1 MFMMN
6 IKHLKKMQANQLE
19 DLRELEIKNGSTVG
33 KIPCSRPIKHSRE
46 QKGLQ
51 LLNRSHTL
59 LKVRPLRSIHTIH
72 IIHSGTKFKITFES
86 SGPMI
91 CFFLF
96 FYLAGGDQVN
106 FLSIVPKVSCQMQ
119 FYTSHLSF
127 NRGKKKDNMP
137 PNKKEVI
144 SV

>member
-6 IKHLKKMQANQLE
+6 IKHLEKMQANQLE
-19 DLRELEIKNGSTVG
+19 HLRELDIKNGGTVG

-51 LLNRSHTL
+51 LLNWSHTL
-59 LKVRPLRSIHTIH
+59 LKVRLLHSIHTYH
-72 IIHSGTKFKITFES
+72 IMHSGTKFKIKFES

-96 FYLAGGDQVN
+96 FYLAGGDQVR
-106 FLSIVPKVSCQMQ
+106 F
-119 FYTSHLSF
+119 SF
-127 NRGKKKDNMP
+127 NSPKGIMSNAILYISFVFQQEKKMIICLPTKKK
-137 PNKKEVI
+137 
-144 SV
+144 

>member
-33 KIPCSRPIKHSRE
+33 KIPCSRPIKYSRE

-96 FYLAGGDQVN
+96 FYLAGGDQVR
-106 FLSIVPKVSCQMQ
+106 F
-119 FYTSHLSF
+119 SF
-127 NRGKKKDNMP
+127 NSPKGIMSNAILYISFVFQQEKKMIKCLLKNE
-137 PNKKEVI
+137 K
-144 SV
+144 